1 MMPSNVQNFAMK
13 PLISS
18 LWFTGLN
25 IFNITSLLY
34 KSADDGKLWSIC

>member
-18 LWFTGLN
+18 YTGLN
-25 IFNITSLLY
+25 IFNITSMLY
-34 KSADDGKLWSIC
+34 KSADDGKLGSIC